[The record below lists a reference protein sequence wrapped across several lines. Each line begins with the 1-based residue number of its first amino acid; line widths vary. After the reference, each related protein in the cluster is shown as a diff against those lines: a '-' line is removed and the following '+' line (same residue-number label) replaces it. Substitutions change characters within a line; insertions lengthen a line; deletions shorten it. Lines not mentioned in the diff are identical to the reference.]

1 MLQCI
6 STYIHTKRWKE
17 MLKKRKK
24 MATFRLPEWVL
35 VRLRSLDNGKSQAK
49 NIEDALVATHE
60 WERPRDNEDA
70 N

>member
-1 MLQCI
+1 
-6 STYIHTKRWKE
+6 

-24 MATFRLPEWVL
+24 MATFRLPEWIL

-49 NIEDALVATHE
+49 NIEHALVQAHG
-60 WERPRDNEDA
+60 WERPCDNKDA

>member
-6 STYIHTKRWKE
+6 STNRDRGEE

-35 VRLRSLDNGKSQAK
+35 ARLRSLDNGKSQAE
-49 NIEDALVATHE
+49 NIEGALIATHE
-60 WERPRDNEDA
+60 WERPCDRKDA

>member
-1 MLQCI
+1 
-6 STYIHTKRWKE
+6 

-24 MATFRLPEWVL
+24 MATFRLPEWIL

-49 NIEDALVATHE
+49 NIEDALVAIHE
-60 WERPRDNEDA
+60 WERPRDNKDA

>member
-1 MLQCI
+1 
-6 STYIHTKRWKE
+6 

-35 VRLRSLDNGKSQAK
+35 ARLRSLDNGKSQAK
-49 NIEDALVATHE
+49 NIEDALIATHE
-60 WERPRDNEDA
+60 WERPCDNKDA